1 MAKYESLKSEL
12 YKTVHRNKKSIQQI
26 ADETGISANYLYRAG
41 LPLENSGVKFPIEYL
56 IPLMKSTGDYS
67 ILNHL
72 SKVCGFL
79 LVKMPRYKNTKVD
92 DIEIVDQYQN
102 ATVSALKKLK
112 DFLNEPTAENY
123 QAVDNALQD
132 VMSKSVT
139 AQKYCDKKLVG
150 QIELE
155 F

>member
-26 ADETGISANYLYRAG
+26 ADETGISANYLYRSG

-56 IPLMKSTGDYS
+56 IPLMKSTSDYS

-102 ATVSALKKLK
+102 ATVSTLKKLK